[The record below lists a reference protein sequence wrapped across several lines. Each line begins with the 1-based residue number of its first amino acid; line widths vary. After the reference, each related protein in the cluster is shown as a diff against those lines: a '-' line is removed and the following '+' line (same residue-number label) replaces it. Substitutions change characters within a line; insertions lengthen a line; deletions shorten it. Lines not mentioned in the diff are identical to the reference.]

1 MKEKIALLTD
11 SACDLPPEVIKEYS
25 INVLP
30 LKIIYG
36 TTEEYSDR
44 VDIQPEEVYDQMP
57 ARVPTTAMPGLGEI
71 REMFERIKTE
81 GFNKVMAIHISAG
94 LSGTHDAVQ
103 MIARE
108 MQDLQI
114 EVFDSKV
121 LGMAQ
126 GFQVWEAARD
136 IGKGLEFAR
145 VLENVKRFR
154 SKINIYYILET
165 LEYLR
170 RGGRIGRVEAVLGD
184 LLNLKP
190 IISCDDEGKYFTPFK
205 ARGRT
210 KSINKLAELVEKA
223 VENGAIQLAV
233 VHGGAH
239 EEAMKLKERLQQLPN
254 VREVVFGNISPVLGA
269 HTGPGLIG
277 VCFYHL

>member
-1 MKEKIALLTD
+1 MNEKIALLTD

-25 INVLP
+25 IHVLP

-36 TTEEYSDR
+36 TEEYTDR
-44 VDIQPEEVYDQMP
+44 VDIQPEEVYEAMP
-57 ARVPTTAMPGLGEI
+57 ARIPTTAMPGLGDI
-71 REMFERIKTE
+71 RELIERIKSQ
-81 GFNKVMAIHISAG
+81 GFNKVMAIHLSAG
-94 LSGTHDAVQ
+94 LSGTHDAVK

-108 MQDLQI
+108 IKDLHI

-121 LGMAQ
+121 LGMAL
-126 GFQVWEAARD
+126 GFQVWEAAKD
-136 IGKGLEFAR
+136 ISKGLDFAR

-154 SKINIYYILET
+154 PKIRIYYVLET

-190 IISCDDEGKYFTPFK
+190 IISCDDEGKYYTPYK
-205 ARGRT
+205 ARGRA

-223 VENGAIQLAV
+223 VENGAVKLAV
-233 VHGGAH
+233 VHGGAY
-239 EEAMKLKERLQQLPN
+239 EEAMKLKERLQHLPN
-254 VREVVFGNISPVLGA
+254 VKEVVFGNISPALGA

-277 VCFYHL
+277 VCFYQL